1 MCVGDRKCRR
11 REIRILWGKLDRI
24 DGRTRSIPEPDPWVG
39 VQNRASCR
47 LEGRWRIFER
57 L

>member
-1 MCVGDRKCRR
+1 MQEGDRECRR
-11 REIRILWGKLDRI
+11 REIRSLWGKLDRI